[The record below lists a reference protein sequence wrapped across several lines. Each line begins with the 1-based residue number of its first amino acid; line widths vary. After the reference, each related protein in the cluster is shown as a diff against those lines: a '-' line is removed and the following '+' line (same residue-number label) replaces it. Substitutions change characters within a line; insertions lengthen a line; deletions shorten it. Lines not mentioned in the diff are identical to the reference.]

1 MEIVEL
7 NFSKFRKGGDDSEI
21 RLQIQVDASPAD
33 SEEDVL
39 LFVETN
45 TPAVFM
51 GLFRNEIT
59 GDLIGPT
66 IWEVEIKFGTVPP
79 PAWMQ
84 QVAQPDWSFSID
96 EETVH
101 ITNALAHVKSY
112 AASGTAPDHKG
123 AINVQPDGAVDGTDV
138 GVPSLT
144 WSETLNL
151 PYAAFGPTYLNILR
165 NTVGCWNATAFRVWQ
180 PGELLLRKVSGK
192 PAGLAYVQIDFT
204 FAESKNTANFSV
216 GAITGIDKLGWDYGW
231 TEYEM
236 TEDETANRGV
246 SRPLAYHVERIRYSA
261 DFHALL
267 LPDPFA

>member
-7 NFSKFRKGGDDSEI
+7 NFSKFRKGGEDSEI
-21 RLQIQVDASPAD
+21 RLQIQVDASASD

-66 IWEVEIKFGTVPP
+66 LWEVEIKFGTVPP

-112 AASGTAPDHKG
+112 AASGTAPDHK
-123 AINVQPDGAVDGTDV
+123 ARDQR
-138 GVPSLT
+138 
-144 WSETLNL
+144 
-151 PYAAFGPTYLNILR
+151 AAGRIGRRDRRWRAEPHVVRRRCIY
-165 NTVGCWNATAFRVWQ
+165 
-180 PGELLLRKVSGK
+180 PMLLSDRR
-192 PAGLAYVQIDFT
+192 T
-204 FAESKNTANFSV
+204 
-216 GAITGIDKLGWDYGW
+216 
-231 TEYEM
+231 
-236 TEDETANRGV
+236 
-246 SRPLAYHVERIRYSA
+246 
-261 DFHALL
+261 
-267 LPDPFA
+267 